1 MSEAAIYRVDCI
13 PVIQCMSPIH
23 SRVYLLVSMAE
34 SLYGIQKLYDDMIFN
49 LLENA
54 SYKNK

>member
-1 MSEAAIYRVDCI
+1 
-13 PVIQCMSPIH
+13 MSPIH